1 MYGEHQQTSNDNACY
16 FGDGELSR
24 ADQKDRFVV
33 RFESELQRL
42 DDAGH
47 TLTSW
52 EEENLMG
59 ALGAASLGEHDLA
72 CGMIESSKR
81 SPPGSSIHQRAFHR
95 QPMSLGA
102 LRRRFERLG

>member
-1 MYGEHQQTSNDNACY
+1 MYGEHQQTSNDNASF
-16 FGDGELSR
+16 FGDSELPRAGEKS
-24 ADQKDRFVV
+24 RFVA
-33 RFESELQRL
+33 RFENELQRL

-47 TLTSW
+47 TLTLW

-72 CGMIESSKR
+72 CGMIEASKR
-81 SPPGSSIHQRAFHR
+81 SPPAASTQQRAFHR
-95 QPMSLGA
+95 QPMSLTT